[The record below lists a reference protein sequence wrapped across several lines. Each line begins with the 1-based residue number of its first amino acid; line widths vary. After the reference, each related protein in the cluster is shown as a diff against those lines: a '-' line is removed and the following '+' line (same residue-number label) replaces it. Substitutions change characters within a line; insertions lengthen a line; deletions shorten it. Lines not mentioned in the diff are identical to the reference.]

1 MFRLDADRAVEF
13 CDGLRRR
20 DFLHAGSLSFLG
32 LGLPQLF
39 QLKAQGAVDNS
50 KKDINCIMLFL
61 VGGPSQL
68 DTWDMK
74 PNAPVEI
81 RGPYKPIKTNVPG
94 IEISENFPRMAKHAD
109 KYALIR
115 SVYHT
120 AAAVHDTGHQ
130 MMQTGRLFQG
140 GIEYPHIGCVL
151 SKLKG
156 PNGDV
161 PPHVLLPR
169 PIGNTGGN
177 MPHGQ
182 IGRIPGQDIRS
193 VRAERRS
200 VRSEFQGAGYAAA
213 GLSFRAAR
221 RSPRATGARW
231 STRRSASSRPR
242 RMRGCSTARFHQ
254 AYTLMS
260 SQKAREAFELH
271 KEPEKVREKYGL
283 NRFGQSCLL
292 ARRMIEAGVR
302 FVTVNMF
309 ETVFDEITWDIHGSK
324 PFSPI
329 SCYRDLVGPMFD
341 MAYSSL
347 LEDLQQRGH
356 AGEHHG
362 GGHGRVRPH
371 AQGES
376 GGRARPLAAMLDDFD
391 GRRRIKGRAGR
402 RRVRRYR
409 CDPEGSTH
417 HARRSRGD
425 HLQSTR
431 YFSRSGTAGRPG
443 AAHPAGG
450 TRDGADQR
458 AVCIVVPLAD
468 VRTAPSSE

>member
-1 MFRLDADRAVEF
+1 MFRLDADRPVEF

-32 LGLPQLF
+32 FGLNELF
-39 QLKAQGAVDNS
+39 GLKALGAADAS
-50 KKDINCIMLFL
+50 KSDVNCIMLML

-74 PNAPVEI
+74 PNAPAEI
-81 RGPYKPIKTNVPG
+81 RGPYKPIKTNVSG

-151 SKLKG
+151 AKLRG
-156 PNGDV
+156 PKGDV
-161 PPHVLLPR
+161 PPHVLMPH

-182 IGRIPGQDIRS
+182 SAGFLGKTFDPFVLNADPSDPNFRVPDLLPPDYLSALRVDRRRNWREMIDRTVSKFETSQD
-193 VRAERRS
+193 
-200 VRSEFQGAGYAAA
+200 
-213 GLSFRAAR
+213 AR
-221 RSPRATGARW
+221 LLDAT
-231 STRRSASSRPR
+231 
-242 RMRGCSTARFHQ
+242 FHQ

-260 SQKAREAFELH
+260 SQKAREAFELA
-271 KEPEKVREKYGL
+271 KEPEAVRQQYGL

-292 ARRMIEAGVR
+292 ARRLVEAGVR

-341 MAYSSL
+341 HGFSSL
-347 LEDLQQRGH
+347 LQDLQDR
-356 AGEHHG
+356 
-362 GGHGRVRPH
+362 R
-371 AQGES
+371 
-376 GGRARPLAAMLDDFD
+376 MLDKTMVVAMGEF
-391 GRRRIKGRAGR
+391 GRTPK
-402 RRVRRYR
+402 VN
-409 CDPEGSTH
+409 
-417 HARRSRGD
+417 
-425 HLQSTR
+425 
-431 YFSRSGTAGRPG
+431 
-443 AAHPAGG
+443 PAGG
-450 TRDGADQR
+450 RDHWPQCWSIVMAGGGIRGGQVVGASDEIGAMPKDRPTTPGQV
-458 AVCIVVPLAD
+458 AATIYQALGIPLELELPGAQSRPIPLVD
-468 VRTAPSSE
+468 RGVEPIKELFA

>member
-1 MFRLDADRAVEF
+1 MFRLDADRPVEF

-20 DFLHAGSLSFLG
+20 DFLHAGSLAFLG
-32 LGLPQLF
+32 LSLTDLMAMRA
-39 QLKAQGAVDNS
+39 KGAIDPA
-50 KKDINCIMLFL
+50 KKDVNCIMLFL

-68 DTWDMK
+68 DTFDMK
-74 PNAPVEI
+74 PNAPSEI
-81 RGPYKPIKTNVPG
+81 RGPYRPIKTNVPG

-109 KYALIR
+109 KFSIIR
-115 SVYHT
+115 SMYHT

-151 SKLKG
+151 SKVKG

-182 IGRIPGQDIRS
+182 TAGFLGKSYDPFVLNADPSDPNFRVPDMLPPDYLSALRVDRRKNWREMIDHSVSRFETSQD
-193 VRAERRS
+193 
-200 VRSEFQGAGYAAA
+200 
-213 GLSFRAAR
+213 AR
-221 RSPRATGARW
+221 LLD
-231 STRRSASSRPR
+231 ST
-242 RMRGCSTARFHQ
+242 FHE

-260 SQKAREAFELH
+260 SQKAREAFELSR
-271 KEPEKVREKYGL
+271 EPEAVREQYGQ

-292 ARRMIEAGVR
+292 ARRLIEAGVR

-347 LEDLQQRGH
+347 LGDLKQRGLLDNTMVI
-356 AGEHHG
+356 ALGEF
-362 GGHGRVRPH
+362 GRTPK
-371 AQGES
+371 
-376 GGRARPLAAMLDDFD
+376 
-391 GRRRIKGRAGR
+391 IN
-402 RRVRRYR
+402 
-409 CDPEGSTH
+409 
-417 HARRSRGD
+417 
-425 HLQSTR
+425 
-431 YFSRSGTAGRPG
+431 
-443 AAHPAGG
+443 PAGG
-450 TRDGADQR
+450 RDHWPQCWSILTAGGGTKGGTIVGASDEIGATPKDR
-458 AVCIVVPLAD
+458 PTNPAEVAATVFHALGIPLDMELPGVQGRPIPLVERGTEPIKELFA
-468 VRTAPSSE
+468 